1 MRWPL
6 LFVLFVLLIPGCG
19 GDNFKKVYLLENLR
33 VLSLAANLPE
43 VNAGGSVTITPF
55 ISDRTGAGRS
65 LSYRVIGC
73 SDPGVTF
80 GSDYSCEGQADRQ
93 EWVPLT
99 AIPALAA
106 PFYSEA
112 APSFSITVPATILDG
127 RSTDDQFNGV
137 AYLVFYEV
145 VAGDETVTAL
155 KRIFASS
162 RGTKNT
168 NPVPTSVLA
177 DGSTLSGRPQG
188 QVTLTVDTPATQ
200 FEDYQISNLGQPVSQ
215 KEDLLYSWYVSDGEL
230 TEERS
235 SATKETKWTPADPI
249 PAVGQTLLILV
260 TRDRR
265 GGESVQRWTY

>member
-1 MRWPL
+1 MRWALILAL
-6 LFVLFVLLIPGCG
+6 LVSGCS

-43 VNAGGSVTITPF
+43 VNAGASVTITPF
-55 ISDRTGAGRS
+55 VSDRTGAGRS

-73 SDPGVTF
+73 TDPGVTF

-99 AIPALAA
+99 AMPALAA

-112 APSFSITVPATILDG
+112 APSFSITVPSNILDG
-127 RSTDDQFNGV
+127 RSADDQFNGV

-145 VAGDETVTAL
+145 VSSTETVTAL
-155 KRIFASS
+155 KRIFAST

-177 DGSTLSGRPQG
+177 GGATLSARPQA
-188 QVTLTVDTPATQ
+188 QVTLTVDTPSSQ
-200 FEDYQISNLGQPVSQ
+200 FEDYEISNLGQAIAQ

-235 SATKETKWTPADPI
+235 SSTKDTKWTPADPI
-249 PAVGQTLLILV
+249 PALGQTLLILV

-265 GGESVQRWTY
+265 GGESIQRWTY

>member
-1 MRWPL
+1 MRWVLIFAL
-6 LFVLFVLLIPGCG
+6 LVSGCG

-43 VNAGGSVTITPF
+43 VAAGASVTITPF
-55 ISDRTGAGRS
+55 VSDRKGAGRS

-73 SDPGVTF
+73 VDPGVTF

-99 AIPALAA
+99 AMPALAA
-106 PFYSEA
+106 PFYSES
-112 APSFSITVPATILDG
+112 APSFSITVPSTILDG
-127 RSTDDQFNGV
+127 RSTDDTFNGI

-145 VAGDETVTAL
+145 VSSTETVTAL

-162 RGTKNT
+162 RATKNS
-168 NPVPTSVLA
+168 NPVPTSIQA
-177 DGSTLSGRPQG
+177 DGTTITARPQG
-188 QVTLTVDTPATQ
+188 QVTLTVDTPAAQ
-200 FEDYQISNLGQPVSQ
+200 FEDYEISNFGQKVPE

-235 SATKETKWTPADPI
+235 SSTKETKWTPEDPI
-249 PAVGQTLLILV
+249 PAVAQTLVILV

-265 GGESVQRWTY
+265 GGESVQRWTNP

>member
-1 MRWPL
+1 MRWGL
-6 LFVLFVLLIPGCG
+6 TIALLICGCS

-33 VLSLAANLPE
+33 VLSLAASQPE
-43 VNAGGSVTITPF
+43 VNAGSTVTITPF
-55 ISDRTGAGRS
+55 ISDRTGEGRA

-73 SDPGVTF
+73 TDPGVTF
-80 GSDYSCEGQADRQ
+80 GSDYTCDGQSDRQ

-99 AIPALAA
+99 AIPALTA

-112 APSFSITVPATILDG
+112 APTFSVTVPSTILSG

-145 VAGDETVTAL
+145 VSATETVTAL
-155 KRIFASS
+155 KRIFATS
-162 RGTKNT
+162 RTTKNT
-168 NPVPTSVLA
+168 NPVPTSILA
-177 DGSTLSGRPQG
+177 DGTTIAARPQA
-188 QVTLTVDTPATQ
+188 QVTLTVDTPAAQ
-200 FEDYQISNLGQPVSQ
+200 FEDYETSNLGQTVSE

-235 SATKETKWTPADPI
+235 SSTKDTKWTPANPI

-265 GGESVQRWTY
+265 GGESVQRLIYP